1 MAEVFK
7 ALGEKDPRQ
16 IAGYRL
22 AAKLGSGGMGKVYL
36 SYTPAGR
43 PVAIKVVRPDLSE
56 DPEFRSRF
64 RREVAAAKRVH
75 GLYTAPVID
84 AETEGDTPWLA
95 TAYVPGPSLQSVV
108 ADHGPLPVPT
118 VLLLI
123 AGMAEAL
130 AAVHEAGIV
139 HRDFKPSNVLLAA
152 DGPRVI
158 DFGISRAV
166 DSSSLLTS
174 SGMTIGTPAF
184 MAPEQAEAT
193 DITVATDIFALG
205 QVACFAA
212 TGAPAFGDG
221 TPHGVL
227 YRVVHKEPDLSGV
240 PEELREIISHCLAK
254 EAADRPDPAQIIAMC
269 RAAAP
274 GAELRRSD
282 DWLPRAVAADLTD
295 RTAGPA
301 PSGASPHEETV
312 VRDRAAAP
320 ADRPA
325 PAPATD
331 SGQHRAPAPTGGF
344 GPPPSDLDTPPAT
357 PPPGPAGPPSG
368 PLAPYATDPRQPAAA
383 SSPITTGTSEAAGPS
398 DLTGAPGTTGSG
410 TGATGT
416 GGGAGRG
423 GRRRTAAL
431 VAAAVLVIG
440 AGVAVAYQV
449 SKDDGGSNSAQHE
462 GDRKTPGGP
471 HDKPSGGSDGSDG
484 ADGADGADGSDGSDG
499 ADGSGDPTGSGDGDA
514 PGPGEDGQ
522 GAEPT
527 GVPSGPIDRGP
538 GALSPKGVDYDDIS
552 LPDGYH
558 LTLASDRLRPDD
570 SADTA
575 DDLRYANP
583 GAPGSGGGSVRSG
596 DGGKLVL
603 LRADEYGSATS
614 CRDTTRFTSEIGLGQ
629 LAAGSRFCVLAA
641 SGDVALVT
649 YRGAAPQGDPSDY
662 ISLDVTVWRA
672 AEPR

>member
-56 DPEFRSRF
+56 DPEFRDRF
-64 RREVAAAKRVH
+64 RREVAAARRVH

-95 TAYVPGPSLQSVV
+95 TAYVPGPSLQSVIT
-108 ADHGPLPVPT
+108 DHGPLPVPT

-158 DFGISRAV
+158 DFGISRAA
-166 DSSSLLTS
+166 DASSLTG

-193 DITVATDIFALG
+193 EITPATDIFALG

-212 TGAPAFGDG
+212 SGAPAFGDG

-240 PEELREIISHCLAK
+240 PEELRELIGRCLAK
-254 EAADRPDPAQIIAMC
+254 EAADRPTPAEVIAMC
-269 RAAAP
+269 RAASP
-274 GAELRRSD
+274 GAELRRPE
-282 DWLPRAVAADLTD
+282 DWLPTVVAADLGQ
-295 RTAGPA
+295 RSASPA
-301 PSGASPHEETV
+301 PAGVSPHDETLARA
-312 VRDRAAAP
+312 RDADASGHQGAADGAAAP
-320 ADRPA
+320 ARGAFDPA
-325 PAPATD
+325 RRGPTTGHPNTPDPSALDPSTPEPNAADPGT
-331 SGQHRAPAPTGGF
+331 SG
-344 GPPPSDLDTPPAT
+344 
-357 PPPGPAGPPSG
+357 
-368 PLAPYATDPRQPAAA
+368 AAA
-383 SSPITTGTSEAAGPS
+383 SPGRAGQ
-398 DLTGAPGTTGSG
+398 
-410 TGATGT
+410 
-416 GGGAGRG
+416 RV
-423 GRRRTAAL
+423 AAL
-431 VAAAVLVIG
+431 VAAAVLVVG
-440 AGVAVAYQV
+440 AGAGAAYYLG
-449 SKDDGGSNSAQHE
+449 KDDDGDSSARRAGE
-462 GDRKTPGGP
+462 SSAPRTPDGEPKGEPSRDASDPAGRGPGDGP
-471 HDKPSGGSDGSDG
+471 S
-484 ADGADGADGSDGSDG
+484 
-499 ADGSGDPTGSGDGDA
+499 GSGDR
-514 PGPGEDGQ
+514 E

-527 GVPSGPIDRGP
+527 GVPSGPGSQLP
-538 GALSPKGVDYDDIS
+538 GGISPKGVDYDDVS

-558 LTLASDRLRPDD
+558 LTLATDPLRPDD
-570 SADTA
+570 SPATAADFGY
-575 DDLRYANP
+575 RNP
-583 GAPGSGGGSVRSG
+583 AAPGSGGGSVRAG

-614 CRDTTRFTSEIGLGQ
+614 CRDTTRFTAEIGLGQ
-629 LAAGSRFCVLAA
+629 LAPGSRVCVLAA
-641 SGDVALVT
+641 SGDLALVT
-649 YRGAAPQGDPSDY
+649 YQGAAPQGDPSDY

-672 AEPR
+672 GSPRT

>member
-56 DPEFRSRF
+56 DPEFRDRF

-95 TAYVPGPSLQSVV
+95 TAYVPGPSLQSVIT
-108 ADHGPLPVPT
+108 DHGPLPVPT

-158 DFGISRAV
+158 DFGISRAA
-166 DSSSLLTS
+166 DASSLTG

-193 DITVATDIFALG
+193 DITAATDIFALG

-212 TGAPAFGDG
+212 SGAPAFGDG

-227 YRVVHKEPDLSGV
+227 YRVVHKEPDLGGV
-240 PEELREIISHCLAK
+240 PEELRELIGRCLAK
-254 EAADRPDPAQIIAMC
+254 EAADRPTPAEIIAMC
-269 RAAAP
+269 RAASP
-274 GAELRRSD
+274 GAELRRPE
-282 DWLPRAVAADLTD
+282 DWLPTVVAADLGH
-295 RTAGPA
+295 R
-301 PSGASPHEETV
+301 SAS
-312 VRDRAAAP
+312 
-320 ADRPA
+320 PA
-325 PAPATD
+325 PAAGVSPHDETLARGRGADVSAHHGAADGAADGAAASGSGAFDPARREPAAD
-331 SGQHRAPAPTGGF
+331 HPNAPDRAPAPDPG
-344 GPPPSDLDTPPAT
+344 AAAA
-357 PPPGPAGPPSG
+357 PPG
-368 PLAPYATDPRQPAAA
+368 R
-383 SSPITTGTSEAAGPS
+383 
-398 DLTGAPGTTGSG
+398 
-410 TGATGT
+410 
-416 GGGAGRG
+416 AGR
-423 GRRRTAAL
+423 RVAAL
-431 VAAAVLVIG
+431 VAAAVLVVG
-440 AGVAVAYQV
+440 AGAGAAYYLGQD
-449 SKDDGGSNSAQHE
+449 DDGDSSARRGGESSAPRTPDGESKGEPPRDASDPAGQ
-462 GDRKTPGGP
+462 GPGGG
-471 HDKPSGGSDGSDG
+471 PS
-484 ADGADGADGSDGSDG
+484 
-499 ADGSGDPTGSGDGDA
+499 GSGDREGV
-514 PGPGEDGQ
+514 
-522 GAEPT
+522 EPT
-527 GVPSGPIDRGP
+527 GVPSGPGSQLP
-538 GALSPKGVDYDDIS
+538 GGISPKGVDYDDVS

-558 LTLASDRLRPDD
+558 LTLATDPLRPDN
-570 SADTA
+570 SPATAADFGY
-575 DDLRYANP
+575 RNP
-583 GAPGSGGGSVRSG
+583 AAPGSGGGSVRAG

-614 CRDTTRFTSEIGLGQ
+614 CRDTTRFTAEIGLGQ
-629 LAAGSRFCVLAA
+629 LTTGSRVCVLAA
-641 SGDVALVT
+641 SGDLALVT
-649 YRGAAPQGDPSDY
+649 YQGAAPQGDPSDY

-672 AEPR
+672 GSPRT